1 MKTITKIIN
10 TISKY
15 LAYIAVAFLVVM
27 MFLVTFDVA
36 VRLITGHGFTGTY
49 EVCQYM
55 LCVIIYGGFAF
66 CQTRHG
72 HIHVHMFLVKMP
84 RQMGNAVWTIVN
96 FVSAAMGVLITVAS
110 WIQSI
115 TVRTQGIYSALL
127 RIPQYPFQLF
137 AGICMIVFAM
147 VLLLDAVK
155 GFLAFFSEEYSEEIR
170 ESWIG

>member
-15 LAYIAVAFLVVM
+15 LAYIAVVFLVAM
-27 MFLVTFDVA
+27 MFLVTLDVA
-36 VRLITGHGFTGTY
+36 VRLVTGKGFTGTY

-84 RQMGNAVWTIVN
+84 RQMGNAVWTIVS

-110 WIQSI
+110 WIQSM
-115 TVRTQGIYSALL
+115 TVRSQGIYSALL

-155 GFLAFFSEEYSEEIR
+155 GFLAFFSEAYSEEIR

>member
-84 RQMGNAVWTIVN
+84 RQVGNAVWMIVS